1 MNTEKTIT
9 QKIFNREQLRH
20 VAARWRQAGESITLA
35 NGAFDVLHVGHIRY
49 LRAARQ
55 LGGRLVVAVNSD
67 DSVRKLKGEG
77 RPVMPD
83 TERAEL
89 LAALGDVDAVIS
101 FARKF
106 TPKAPTTLPQ
116 LCPSEMRC
124 WHTVAEWR
132 LSEIPRA
139 ILLLTSSNPAGS
151 NGLREQARR
160 RGHDPGAKLN
170 SED

>member
-1 MNTEKTIT
+1 LSTEKTIT
-9 QKIFNREQLRH
+9 QKIFNREQLRQ

-49 LRAARQ
+49 LRAAKQ

-89 LAALGDVDAVIS
+89 LAALGDVDAVII
-101 FARKF
+101 FAETDVRALIRELRPEIHAKG
-106 TPKAPTTLPQ
+106 TDYTAATVPERNEVLAYGGRVEIVGDPKG
-116 LCPSEMRC
+116 
-124 WHTVAEWR
+124 H
-132 LSEIPRA
+132 
-139 ILLLTSSNPAGS
+139 SSS
-151 NGLREQARR
+151 DIIESCREQR
-160 RGHDPGAKLN
+160 P
-170 SED
+170 S